1 MLEQALAPH
10 AACGAGATR
19 LTPVVSGY
27 GTPMAERS
35 EETNLDEVMVP
46 TERTHPDHRAHAK
59 ADKHV
64 DDDELQRRTDT
75 CASWSTRN
83 GRGPSDCG
91 FRAGSAA

>member
-59 ADKHV
+59 TDKHV
-64 DDDELQRRTDT
+64 DDDELQRRTEHVRELVHEER
-75 CASWSTRN
+75 SRSE
-83 GRGPSDCG
+83 
-91 FRAGSAA
+91 